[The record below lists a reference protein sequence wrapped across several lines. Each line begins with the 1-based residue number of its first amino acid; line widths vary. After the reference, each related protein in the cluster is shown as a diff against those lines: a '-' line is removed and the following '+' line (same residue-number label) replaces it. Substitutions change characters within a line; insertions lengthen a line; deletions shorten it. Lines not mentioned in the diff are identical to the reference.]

1 MALRY
6 TASQLLGLRHRTPP
20 STDLIARLKD
30 LGLLLRRRYIHRGS
44 RCNFFYNFSS
54 ANSIPSLWCD
64 RCMDAGSRTSVLRHH
79 NTTRHQILRSVN
91 PLNLRPLPTSNLPFR
106 PRDFNIHVD
115 LPTYPLTPDFLMLL
129 DCFHIAQH
137 VHFPTHKHG
146 HTLDLVCSSS
156 LPITAPRPLPFPLSD
171 HHCILFSIPLPSPHN
186 RQTRSISFRNIKS
199 VDPLL
204 LSQSISSTFPTD
216 SAPSSPEAYAILLNS
231 TLSTSL
237 DALAPLKTATVSFSS
252 SSPWFTP
259 SLRKMKQTGRQL
271 ERLSRKSNLTV
282 HAEAYRHHLSS
293 YRDALHAAKASYY
306 STLIKSSNHCPRTLF
321 STVKNLLQPPEKH
334 SPASTD
340 LCNSFLHFFNDKISK
355 IKTSLA
361 APAPPPTISS
371 TPPPPPTTPPPI
383 HHPLTAF
390 SPLKGYG
397 DRAFSR
403 AAPRL
408 WNSLPPSLR
417 DSPSP
422 SLFKTQLKTFLFCQA
437 FNLPHPSP

>member
-44 RCNFFYNFSS
+44 RRNFFYNFSS

-79 NTTRHQILRSVN
+79 NTTRHQILRS
-91 PLNLRPLPTSNLPFR
+91 
-106 PRDFNIHVD
+106 
-115 LPTYPLTPDFLMLL
+115 
-129 DCFHIAQH
+129 
-137 VHFPTHKHG
+137 
-146 HTLDLVCSSS
+146 
-156 LPITAPRPLPFPLSD
+156 
-171 HHCILFSIPLPSPHN
+171 
-186 RQTRSISFRNIKS
+186 TRSISFRNIKS

-282 HAEAYRHHLSS
+282 HAEAYRVISLPNTN
-293 YRDALHAAKASYY
+293 RDAL
-306 STLIKSSNHCPRTLF
+306 
-321 STVKNLLQPPEKH
+321 Q
-334 SPASTD
+334 
-340 LCNSFLHFFNDKISK
+340 NSANRHKVLGIVCR
-355 IKTSLA
+355 
-361 APAPPPTISS
+361 P
-371 TPPPPPTTPPPI
+371 
-383 HHPLTAF
+383 
-390 SPLKGYG
+390 G
-397 DRAFSR
+397 SR
-403 AAPRL
+403 FEWL
-408 WNSLPPSLR
+408 E
-417 DSPSP
+417 
-422 SLFKTQLKTFLFCQA
+422 
-437 FNLPHPSP
+437 

>member
-44 RCNFFYNFSS
+44 RRNFFYNFSS

-106 PRDFNIHVD
+106 PRPSAPSSFSLALLNIRSLSNKSLLIPDLLTDNDIDLLLLTETWQQPSDFFHLNQA
-115 LPTYPLTPDFLMLL
+115 TPPNYSY
-129 DCFHIAQH
+129 IAKPRLSGRGGGIA
-137 VHFPTHKHG
+137 VLHKQ
-146 HTLDLVCSSS
+146 S
-156 LPITAPRPLPFPLSD
+156 LPIT
-171 HHCILFSIPLPSPHN
+171 
-186 RQTRSISFRNIKS
+186 
-199 VDPLL
+199 
-204 LSQSISSTFPTD
+204 SISSTFPTD

-271 ERLSRKSNLTV
+271 ERFSRKSNLTV

-361 APAPPPTISS
+361 AP
-371 TPPPPPTTPPPI
+371 
-383 HHPLTAF
+383 
-390 SPLKGYG
+390 LKGYG